1 MKKLLLTFG
10 VILLPV
16 LVFAQWENQGPFPNV
31 EYLTDSHGLAVDPDG
46 KIWTSSFY
54 RVGGVPFAG
63 NPDSTVATLR
73 IDVFNPDGSE
83 ADFSPIQ
90 IITIDGVP
98 DTLMSPASARG
109 MRADHN
115 GNILFTMGGPN
126 TLYRINYETGE
137 GMGKMDLA
145 SPGITPGV
153 DDNGNIFMGY
163 VIPVRQVEI
172 YDENFNFIENA
183 VDSARG
189 FSRTL
194 EVSPDG
200 NTIWWPG
207 YTTGSI
213 LAYSRPDEFS
223 RFDQVPDT
231 LVKGFAS
238 ESMVYDRIN
247 NLLYSATGSG
257 NDAPNFFNGEETG
270 TDYAPNTYYGIDPA
284 TGEVVDGGFMYETED
299 PVNYRPRGIG
309 FSPDGLTVYHG
320 VFRASGE
327 PVGMQHATRPNTE
340 LVVSVEDQVDLASG
354 YTLNQN
360 FPNPFNPTTAITY
373 ELAQSGMTTLRVYDM
388 LGRVVATLVNDTMPA
403 GYHTV
408 NFDASNL
415 GSGVYIYEL
424 VSGNVRL
431 TNKMTL
437 VK

>member
-1 MKKLLLTFG
+1 MRKLLLTLCAIF
-10 VILLPV
+10 IPV
-16 LVFAQWENQGPFPNV
+16 LVFAQWENQGPFPNA
-31 EYLTDSHGLAVDPDG
+31 EYETDTHGLAVDPDG
-46 KIWTSSFY
+46 KIWNASFY
-54 RVGGVPFAG
+54 QVGRIPLAG
-63 NPDSTVATLR
+63 NPDSLVVALR
-73 IDVFNPDGSE
+73 VDIFLPDGTP
-83 ADFSPIQ
+83 ADFSPISVLN
-90 IITIDGVP
+90 IGGEP
-98 DTLMSPASARG
+98 DTLRGSVRG

-115 GNILFTMGGPN
+115 GNILLALARTM
-126 TLYRINYETGE
+126 YRIDYKTGE
-137 GMGKMDLA
+137 GMNKMTFDANALT
-145 SPGITPGV
+145 TPGV
-153 DDNGNIFMGY
+153 DDNGNIYVGF
-163 VIPVRQVEI
+163 VIPTATIDI
-172 YDENFNFIENA
+172 YDENFNFIETA

-223 RFDQVPDT
+223 RFNQVPDT

-238 ESMVYDRIN
+238 ESMIFDRIN
-247 NLLYSATGSG
+247 NLLYASAGSG
-257 NDAPNFFNGEETG
+257 NDAPNFFNGESTG
-270 TDYAPNTYYGIDPA
+270 TDFVPNRYYGIDIV
-284 TGEVVDGGFMYETED
+284 TGEIRDNGFDFLTED
-299 PVNYRPRGIG
+299 PVNHRPRGVA

-320 VFRASGE
+320 AFRGGGTPIS
-327 PVGMQHATRPNTE
+327 VQFATRESTT
-340 LVVSVEDQVDLASG
+340 VSVENHIDLAVG

-360 FPNPFNPTTAITY
+360 FPNPFNPTTTISF
-373 ELAQSGMTTLRVYDM
+373 ELAQSGMTTLRVYDA

-403 GYHTV
+403 GFHNV